1 MAGFGDLPAL
11 SPKSLGHFSH
21 NGVIYHQRTGLGA
34 VPDVANIAHMGFV
47 VMMRP
52 SVYLE
57 LCPPLKLELNGMEA
71 KVRAGDPIGMPF
83 LAINLEDEEVRIRS
97 HEGRHRALCV
107 RSITNDAEMPVAV
120 LLARGDRARHVRMEN
135 VTRMASGALR
145 QRSAQEPNPPFI
157 DGPLFERV
165 ILNGKEVELASFA
178 PVLRM

>member
-1 MAGFGDLPAL
+1 MADFRDLPAL

-52 SVYLE
+52 SVYLD
-57 LCPPLKLELNGMEA
+57 LCPPLKLEFNGMEA
-71 KVRAGDPIGMPF
+71 KLRAGEPIGMPF

-135 VTRMASGALR
+135 VARMASGARR
-145 QRSAQEPNPPFI
+145 QRSTQEPNPPFI

-165 ILNGKEVELASFA
+165 ILNGREVDLASFA